1 MKVYEYELT
10 ERHCREGYAVEIEP
24 GDLRDTFWGVYGHDR
39 HRLSAREMETAVL
52 LFDTDDYEDVTPDFD
67 RKRAPSEWTDRE
79 EADRQRITAQHG
91 LQPTYFIR
99 KGSEPSLRM
108 KIENA
113 REDLR
118 QAEEKARSAARGV
131 EWAQRDLDELLGQ
144 AIDATV

>member
-1 MKVYEYELT
+1 MRVYEYDLT

-24 GDLRDTFWGVYGHDR
+24 GDLRDTFWGVYGSDR
-39 HRLSAREMETAVL
+39 HKLTPAELETAVL
-52 LFDTDDYEDVTPDFD
+52 LFDTDDYEDVTSTHNRKDAPD
-67 RKRAPSEWTDRE
+67 AWSDRE
-79 EADRQRITAQHG
+79 DADRQRVTAQHG

-118 QAEEKARSAARGV
+118 QAEEKARSAAHGV
-131 EWAQRDLDELLGQ
+131 EWAQRELDALLGK
-144 AIDATV
+144 AIAATV